1 MDRNTIIGLLLIFL
15 LIIGYSYF
23 TKPTE
28 EEIQE
33 QRRVRDS
40 IAQVEQQRT
49 LEQKMIEEQTVNS
62 QDVIKA
68 ETEVDSTEI
77 ESFKNQFGSFGE
89 SAIGENDF
97 YVLENELIKVKIATL
112 GARVYSVELK
122 NFQTYDSLP
131 LILFDGDSTVFGL
144 NFFAQNRVIN
154 TNSLFFQTN
163 REDKSIVAKDNGET
177 ISFKLH
183 AGENKYIEYVYTI
196 NPDSYLID
204 FDMNFVGLSDII
216 DQRSGFLTLNWETM
230 IPGQEKGK
238 TWETQNSGIYFKYY
252 QDEVDNLNERS
263 DEDEEDLRTRV
274 KWIAFKQQFFSSIL
288 IADEAFT
295 NANIKSKAIDNSSRY
310 IEDYKA
316 EISVPFTAKQDQ
328 TFGLNFYFGPNH
340 YNTLKKYSEI
350 DEEYLEMER
359 IIPLGWGF
367 FLMHWINRFAVIPV
381 FNYLEKYI
389 SNYGIII
396 LVLTILLKLI
406 LFPFTYKSYQST
418 GKMRVLKPQIDEI
431 NKKIPKEKTME
442 RQKAT
447 MDLYKKVGVNPAGG
461 CLPMLLQFP
470 ILIAMFRFFPASI
483 ELRQK
488 SFLWADDLSA
498 YDSVLDLPFTIPAY
512 GDHVSLFCLLM
523 AITNVFYTIMN
534 NKMNPAQTQQMPGMK
549 TMMYLMPVMFL
560 VWFNNYSSGLSY
572 YYFISTLITIGQTLL
587 IRRFVDDDAIL
598 KKLETAKK
606 KPVKKSKWQAR
617 IEEMQKQQQKGRKK

>member
-23 TKPTE
+23 TKPSE

-33 QRRVRDS
+33 QRRIRDS
-40 IAQVEQQRT
+40 LVEVQQKQAI
-49 LEQKMIEEQTVNS
+49 EQKLLEDESINNKN
-62 QDVIKA
+62 VIKA
-68 ETEVDSTEI
+68 DVETDAAEV
-77 ESFKNQFGSFGE
+77 ESYKNQFGSFGE
-89 SAIGENDF
+89 AAVGENEF
-97 YVLENELIKVKIATL
+97 YLLENELLKIKIATL
-112 GARVYSVELK
+112 GGRIYSVELK
-122 NFQTYDSLP
+122 DFQTYDSLP
-131 LILFDGDSTVFGL
+131 LILFDGDTTVFGL

-154 TNSLFFQTN
+154 TNSLFFVAD
-163 REDKSIVAKDNGET
+163 REEKTILADKTSQS
-177 ISFKLH
+177 ISFKLF
-183 AGENKYIEYVYTI
+183 AGENKYIEYIYTM
-196 NPDSYLID
+196 NPNSYMID
-204 FDMNFVGLSDII
+204 FDMNFVGMNEII
-216 DQRSGFLTLNWETM
+216 DQRAGYLTLNWETM

-238 TWETQNSGIYFKYY
+238 VWETQNSGIYYKYY
-252 QDEVDNLNERS
+252 QDEVDNLTERS
-263 DEDEEDLRTRV
+263 DEDDEDIRTRV

-288 IADEAFT
+288 IADESFT
-295 NANIKSKAIDNSSRY
+295 NAIVKSKAIDNSSRY
-310 IEDYKA
+310 IESYFA
-316 EISVPFTAKQDQ
+316 EISIPYSSKPSE
-328 TFGLNFYFGPNH
+328 TFALNYFFGPNH
-340 YNTLKKYSEI
+340 YNSLKKYSEL
-350 DEEYLEMER
+350 DENEYLELER
-359 IIPLGWGF
+359 IVPLGWGF

-381 FNYLEKYI
+381 FNYLERYI
-389 SNYGIII
+389 GNYGLII

-461 CLPMLLQFP
+461 CLPMVLQFP

-488 SFLWADDLSA
+488 SFLWAEDLSA
-498 YDSVLDLPFTIPAY
+498 YDSILDLPFTIPAY
-512 GDHVSLFCLLM
+512 GDHISLFCLLM
-523 AITNVFYTIMN
+523 AITNVVYTVMN

-549 TMMYLMPVMFL
+549 TMMYFMPVMFL

-587 IRRFVDDDAIL
+587 IRHFVDDEAIL

-617 IEEMQKQQQKGRKK
+617 IEDMQKKQTKKK